1 MCIRDRKTGA
11 AERRELI
18 LNGSIVRT
26 LMMLS
31 FPTLMMSVV
40 QSLMPLSDGLFIN
53 NVAGTLVASAVTY
66 SEPIINMMTALAQG
80 LSVAAMAIIGQTFG
94 QGNFKMC
101 IRDSPKRPATNPPK
115 KSPPPPYPVRPINL
129 SPGPTPAMPPH
140 VPTSQ
145 RTGKMPKARY
155 VTFFH
160 FVNIL

>member
-1 MCIRDRKTGA
+1 MKTGILKTGA

-94 QGNFKMC
+94 QG
-101 IRDSPKRPATNPPK
+101 I
-115 KSPPPPYPVRPINL
+115 L
-129 SPGPTPAMPPH
+129 SG
-140 VPTSQ
+140 
-145 RTGKMPKARY
+145 
-155 VTFFH
+155 
-160 FVNIL
+160 